1 MTFFIDNDNHYQYS
15 LVQEHIV
22 MTIHLSISD
31 SDKGFPM
38 NEVEMFEQYLR
49 KNGQKMTKPRSIILK
64 AFLKTEGHLS
74 SDAIFREAKKIDPR
88 IGQATVFRTIRLITN
103 AGLAREAMQEEG
115 ARTFEHMA
123 HHPHHDHLLCVQ
135 CGKVVEFMSPSI
147 EREQKKIFSQYKF
160 APRGHTMELLGLCP
174 ECQAKRQRER

>member
-1 MTFFIDNDNHYQYS
+1 
-15 LVQEHIV
+15 
-22 MTIHLSISD
+22 
-31 SDKGFPM
+31 M
-38 NEVEMFEQYLR
+38 NEIDMFEQYLR

-103 AGLAREAMQEEG
+103 AGLAREATQEDR
-115 ARTFEHMA
+115 ARTFEHLA

-135 CGKVVEFMSPSI
+135 CGKVIEFMSPSI
-147 EREQKKIFSQYKF
+147 EREQKKIFSHYKF

-174 ECQAKRQRER
+174 ECQGKTEGDQ